1 MLQRTKWTM
10 MVLVG
15 AGLLASAC
23 NDTADTNGKGEMA
36 ECIVQEER
44 SLAWSD
50 AALGHDDIGA
60 YVDGIAQKYPNATL
74 NDKPV
79 TVDIQRG
86 NGTPTMIEY
95 EQCPDQLTVP
105 LVVQLDDGNN
115 SLTADYDW
123 GVPTKDQDAQ
133 LDVAFD
139 LDDGLAFFQEFADV
153 PTVKGT
159 ITAVGL
165 ALATSDGRFETGD
178 VYLIEEGQEEG
189 ENSTSAYQGSH
200 RWITIDLTGCG
211 AQQTV
216 AWEALSAP
224 VQDWL
229 ASVEGVHDDAVLNDE
244 PADIHLVA
252 QSQSPTQS
260 QSQDDACTDSAQLP
274 MTLTL
279 AQGEATWSHD
289 LDIELQ
295 HGSAHVYEQIDDWA
309 SLASLRDP
317 EELLSGENQVVEYAI
332 LDVTLNPNG
341 TIEGTISVMIQIE
354 SSDANSSGGAFPEE
368 LVRFSTPVRQ

>member
-60 YVDGIAQKYPNATL
+60 YVDGIAQNYPNATL

-133 LDVAFD
+133 FDVAFD

-200 RWITIDLTGCG
+200 RWFTVDLTGCG

-289 LDIELQ
+289 LEFALQ

-317 EELLSGENQVVEYAI
+317 EELLSGENQVVEYAM
-332 LDVTLNPNG
+332 LDVSLNPNG

-368 LVRFSTPVRQ
+368 LVRFSTPVRK